1 MSDRESKQM
10 PPFTERG
17 YLPPG
22 IWEISW
28 VDFWERY
35 GYNSRHANLLSGLT
49 FALRL
54 LIPSGC
60 QEVYIGGSFVTNKEK
75 PNDID
80 GCFDGMSIDIGL
92 LDPIFNDIDEQQAR
106 FGCELRM
113 DFMSAFQGFLQK
125 DRDGEPIGLVV
136 LNLNDLKQTGN

>member
-1 MSDRESKQM
+1 M
-10 PPFTERG
+10 PPFTDRG

-22 IWEISW
+22 IWDVSW

-35 GYNSRHANLLSGLT
+35 GYNSRRANLLSGLM
-49 FALRL
+49 FALKL
-54 LIPSGC
+54 LDRSGC
-60 QEVYIGGSFVTNKEK
+60 LTIYIGGSFVTNKER

-80 GCFDGMSIDIGL
+80 GCFDGMGIDISL
-92 LDPIFNDIDEQQAR
+92 LDPIFQDIDEQQAR

-125 DRDGEPIGLVV
+125 DRDGNLVGIV
-136 LNLNDLKQTGN
+136 AIDLSSLTQTGNES